1 MRMTLAISAALMLT
15 FLLEVRS
22 GHAWDSRAGYAAG
35 GVQPG
40 SAAMITS
47 CYAMADRIV
56 PRGKWRSAWVVRHAD
71 YCIRS
76 GGRL

>member
-1 MRMTLAISAALMLT
+1 MRMILAISAVVVLT
-15 FLLEVRS
+15 LLLDVGS
-22 GHAWDSRAGYAAG
+22 GRAWNTRGGYVAG
-35 GVQPG
+35 GAQPG
-40 SAAMITS
+40 SAGLIS
-47 CYAMADRIV
+47 NCYAMADRIV

>member
-1 MRMTLAISAALMLT
+1 MRMILATLAALMLT
-15 FLLEVRS
+15 LLLDVGS

-35 GVQPG
+35 GVQSG
-40 SAAMITS
+40 SAALITS

>member
-1 MRMTLAISAALMLT
+1 MRMTLAISTAVMLT
-15 FLLEVRS
+15 LLLDIES
-22 GHAWDSRAGYAAG
+22 GHAWDSRIGYAASG
-35 GVQPG
+35 IQSG
-40 SAAMITS
+40 SAAVIAN

-56 PRGKWRSAWVVRHAD
+56 PRARLRSAWVVRHAD

>member
-1 MRMTLAISAALMLT
+1 MRMILAISAALMLT
-15 FLLEVRS
+15 LLLDIGS
-22 GHAWDSRAGYAAG
+22 GHAWDSRASYATG
-35 GVQPG
+35 GVQFG
-40 SAAMITS
+40 SAALISS
-47 CYAMADRIV
+47 CYAIADRIV

>member
-1 MRMTLAISAALMLT
+1 MRMILAISAALMLT
-15 FLLEVRS
+15 LLLDVRS
-22 GHAWDSRAGYAAG
+22 GRAWDTRAGYAASS
-35 GVQPG
+35 VQSG
-40 SAAMITS
+40 SAALIS
-47 CYAMADRIV
+47 NCYAMADRIV